1 MLNVYVVERAD
12 KWDYDDIDQQI
23 VEQVIVASS
32 PERAIEL
39 ASKEYGEWVVKSVVD
54 LDVEQ
59 ILTTS
64 WNWG

>member
-12 KWDYDDIDQQI
+12 KWGYDQCD
-23 VEQVIVASS
+23 EQTIVASS

>member
-12 KWDYDDIDQQI
+12 KCDYDECD
-23 VEQVIVASS
+23 EQTIVASS

-39 ASKEYGEWVVKSVVD
+39 ASKEYGEWVIKSVVD
-54 LDVEQ
+54 LNIEQ

-64 WNWG
+64 CKCL